1 MNYENKDSN
10 IPNLLLITRNAWSND
25 ISTGN
30 TMSNF
35 FSNWKYPIS
44 NLYCRDEKIKN
55 DICEKYYRITER
67 ELINTFLSKKT
78 VGTKIFH
85 SFSEEEKASLEIEEN
100 MIREQKKYDFFRT
113 HRLQIF
119 LWGREL
125 IWKNGKWKNFKLDEF
140 LDEISP
146 NIIMMPLYDCFYMYD
161 ILLYIYERT
170 KAKIVIYTGDD
181 MYTFRQLSL
190 SPLRWLDLFLRRK
203 KIRKVI
209 KLSSMLFCLSEKQ
222 SLEYSKIFGK
232 RFLNIPKYAQIEE
245 RREQEKINFPIIM
258 LYTGNIILGRYKVL
272 GKIGEVIEK
281 INKKEEKIQL
291 HIYTGNQ
298 LTKGMKKTLNKKG
311 VFFHGK
317 ISSQEVKKRQ
327 EEADVLV
334 HVEDFSYRNRM
345 KVRLSFS
352 TKIVD
357 YMGKG
362 KAIFAVGP
370 KDVASIDYLLNKDAA
385 IVATNN
391 IEVECKLKKIV
402 SDPQIL
408 LEYAEKSYKVC
419 QDSHDESTIQSLLYS
434 NLEKLI
440 G

>member
-1 MNYENKDSN
+1 MNYKNKDFN

-35 FSNWKYPIS
+35 FSSWKYPIA
-44 NLYCRDEKIKN
+44 NIYCRDEKIQN
-55 DICEKYYRITER
+55 DICQKYFRITER
-67 ELINTFLSKKT
+67 ELVSSFFSPNSI
-78 VGTKIFH
+78 GTKIFYN
-85 SFSEEEKASLEIEEN
+85 FSDEEN
-100 MIREQKKYDFFRT
+100 SVEDNVNISREKKKYDFFRN

-125 IWKNGKWKNFKLDEF
+125 IWKTGKWKNSKLDKF
-140 LDEISP
+140 LQGVSP
-146 NIIMMPLYDCFYMYD
+146 NIIMMPLYDCIYMYD
-161 ILLYIYERT
+161 ILFYVYKRT

-190 SPLRWLDLFLRRK
+190 SPLSWLDLVFRRK
-203 KIRKVI
+203 KIRKAVS
-209 KLSSMLFCLSEKQ
+209 LSSMRFCLSEKQ

-232 RFLNIPKYAQIEE
+232 KFLNIPKYALLEE
-245 RREQEKINFPIIM
+245 KSKYLEVDFPITL

-272 GKIGEVIEK
+272 GRIGEAIEK
-281 INKKEEKIQL
+281 INGEKEKIQL
-291 HIYTGNQ
+291 HIYTGNR
-298 LTKGMKKTLNKKG
+298 LTKKMKKTLNKGG

-317 ISSQEVKKRQ
+317 ISNNEVKEKQ
-327 EEADVLV
+327 ATADVLV

-357 YMGKG
+357 YLAKG

-370 KDVASIDYLLNKDAA
+370 KDVASIEYLLDKDVA
-385 IVATNN
+385 IVATKKA
-391 IEVECKLKKIV
+391 EVEKELKKIV
-402 SDPQIL
+402 SDPMIL
-408 LEYAEKSYKVC
+408 LKYGEKAYRVC
-419 QDSHDESTIQSLLYS
+419 KKKHDKNSVQSLLYS
-434 NLEKLI
+434 NLESLI
-440 G
+440 N